1 MLEGITP
8 AEDAGSCFFHAQ
20 IMTNGVTQLNVGIP
34 QANYTYSKPVF
45 LGPALK
51 DYVCLAAL
59 QEHNTLQFCPNTTIV
74 RFDTSHWIMLEKP
87 NELNE
92 ALVTWLKEKVH
103 SGWYLM
109 LLAGGTTI
117 HSCCHFEFVE
127 LYAECV
133 CCVSGWIHRQHQ
145 IIVISFAYLS
155 ISIPLPCISDIVFGY
170 GPSSTLQLIRIR
182 GHGLQFGLQIFRS
195 QLRRG
200 STLPNTLT
208 NFARTSCASMSRN
221 VLLQWTSAESILGY
235 ILLSTALVRRVRK
248 KWEKALLGDGW
259 NAMV

>member
-1 MLEGITP
+1 MHHTLIPWYVSLLTRYLSRTYSCTQDLELRKEQWKRDGLKGAVCWYKAMLEGITP

-103 SGWYLM
+103 SG
-109 LLAGGTTI
+109 
-117 HSCCHFEFVE
+117 
-127 LYAECV
+127 
-133 CCVSGWIHRQHQ
+133 
-145 IIVISFAYLS
+145 
-155 ISIPLPCISDIVFGY
+155 
-170 GPSSTLQLIRIR
+170 
-182 GHGLQFGLQIFRS
+182 
-195 QLRRG
+195 
-200 STLPNTLT
+200 
-208 NFARTSCASMSRN
+208 
-221 VLLQWTSAESILGY
+221 
-235 ILLSTALVRRVRK
+235 
-248 KWEKALLGDGW
+248 
-259 NAMV
+259 